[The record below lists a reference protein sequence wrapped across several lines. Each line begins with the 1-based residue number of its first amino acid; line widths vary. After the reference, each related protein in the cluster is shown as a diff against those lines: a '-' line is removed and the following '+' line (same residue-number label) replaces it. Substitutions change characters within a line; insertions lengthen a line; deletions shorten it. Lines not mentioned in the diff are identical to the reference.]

1 MIINFLDHTT
11 NQPSKFK
18 TKNWVEMNDESR
30 ETYSANG
37 DIRFKTLMLRSHL
50 HDFSDSYIHVKG
62 TITIPNTAG

>member
-1 MIINFLDHTT
+1 
-11 NQPSKFK
+11 
-18 TKNWVEMNDESR
+18 MNDESQ

-50 HDFSDSYIHVKG
+50 RDFSDAYIHVKG